1 MNADKDQNSILSTL
15 NQLNNNDN
23 NNNNIIIGSCKIK
36 IYVII
41 SVFLLL
47 CMTREFISPTPAV
60 TPTTKSVSNSSEIKI
75 GHYIIT
81 MDGVAG
87 VSKANTGRLKT
98 FQSRWDEMC
107 TKLDDAVVLTGI
119 TPSSSIE
126 TCMGLNHPLRG
137 VGLSMTFS
145 ICISKALKSN
155 YDFAFFY
162 EDDATLFDEK
172 FCSKDYQQVSKRTE
186 TNSPKTKLIIILAET
201 YKLLS
206 IRRSSYAAG
215 RTPFQGEKRGPLRP
229 FYSQCFRPIEGFSRQ
244 VSERSERALM
254 KTKILTL
261 DESTPAK

>member
-1 MNADKDQNSILSTL
+1 MKKSASVILNNSTTPTPNKSNFSCFFVWLVISYPPLLNNSSHAYHWSTL
-15 NQLNNNDN
+15 YHNN
-23 NNNNIIIGSCKIK
+23 GRRC
-36 IYVII
+36 
-41 SVFLLL
+41 
-47 CMTREFISPTPAV
+47 R
-60 TPTTKSVSNSSEIKI
+60 VSN
-75 GHYIIT
+75 
-81 MDGVAG
+81 
-87 VSKANTGRLKT
+87 ANTSRLKT

-145 ICISKALKSN
+145 SCISKALKSN

-172 FCSKDYQQVSKRTE
+172 FCSKDYQQVSERTE

-254 KTKILTL
+254 KTKILSL